1 MQVKVTAQSTL
12 AKKEKADY
20 LIFTLEIVV
29 NNNIVEDE
37 IKEEEKI
44 GFITIIGIVV
54 GCVLLLAL
62 LLLIICLCFR
72 KRGSWTVWKSKTKAK
87 KERVKVEISNQDTSV
102 DKPEMVWYDKYTKQI
117 SVCLENSDFYLMK
130 TKCKSK

>member
-1 MQVKVTAQSTL
+1 MKSSTATESGNMQVKVTAESTL
-12 AKKEKADY
+12 AKREKTDY

-29 NNNIVEDE
+29 NNNIVEEE

-62 LLLIICLCFR
+62 LLLVICLCLR
-72 KRGSWTVWKSKTKAK
+72 KRGSWNVWKSKPR

-102 DKPEMVWYDKYTKQI
+102 DKPEMV
-117 SVCLENSDFYLMK
+117 
-130 TKCKSK
+130 

>member
-1 MQVKVTAQSTL
+1 M
-12 AKKEKADY
+12 
-20 LIFTLEIVV
+20 V
-29 NNNIVEDE
+29 NNNIVEEE

-62 LLLIICLCFR
+62 LLLVICLCLR
-72 KRGSWTVWKSKTKAK
+72 KRGSWNVWKSKPR

-102 DKPEMVWYDKYTKQI
+102 DKPEMVWYGKYTKQI
-117 SVCLENSDFYLMK
+117 CVCLEDIHFYLMK
-130 TKCKSK
+130 TNSESK